1 MVYDGNK
8 GGINNMITG
17 IIIAILLVIAFILL
31 DVILAGAAVIWGLF
45 GDIIIGVLIIV
56 LVVKLF
62 RRKKK

>member
-1 MVYDGNK
+1 
-8 GGINNMITG
+8 MITG